1 MALNPIQFFVSV
13 CIELFWKKNREMVS
27 KKHREGAKK
36 HGVGS
41 SSKMRGE
48 LPIDNIFCIL
58 PKLWP
63 ICSPL
68 STQFK
73 SKRTLR
79 RYWWFVTKYEDIRLC
94 QKHNK
99 KMLPTGHVLWVGQKQ
114 MFCHHHHCNP
124 LCVHSMSRKQKK
136 RCIDMYTVHCT
147 MYSLSGWFWI
157 INVFP
162 R

>member
-1 MALNPIQFFVSV
+1 MICNEDDDGQRWRLIQSSF
-13 CIELFWKKNREMVS
+13 LFEFASSCFGKNREMVS
-27 KKHREGAKK
+27 KKHRDGVKK
-36 HGVGS
+36 HGVGW

-63 ICSPL
+63 ICYKSPL

-114 MFCHHHHCNP
+114 MFCKNFRPFFIIITATLFVFTQCQEN
-124 LCVHSMSRKQKK
+124 K
-136 RCIDMYTVHCT
+136 RRH
-147 MYSLSGWFWI
+147 L
-157 INVFP
+157 
-162 R
+162 